1 MTIEISIACGG
12 SGPRSAANDMSV
24 GRVSVQRP
32 TPGGAD
38 KDAHISNYRQRR
50 SLLPLM
56 PSATMN
62 TLVVLHHFL
71 PRHVAG
77 SEVYTFRMAQSLQ
90 RSGHRVQLS
99 FTEIRP
105 DRPQYELT
113 RGEYEGLPYF
123 EVVHNRTFTSFRE

>member
-1 MTIEISIACGG
+1 MTMEISIACGG

-50 SLLPLM
+50 SLLPIMPLAAMNILM
-56 PSATMN
+56 
-62 TLVVLHHFL
+62 VLHQFL

-77 SEVYTFRMAQSLQ
+77 SEVYTFRLAQALQ
-90 RSGHRVQLS
+90 RRGHRVQLY
-99 FTEIRP
+99 FTEI
-105 DRPQYELT
+105 
-113 RGEYEGLPYF
+113 
-123 EVVHNRTFTSFRE
+123 